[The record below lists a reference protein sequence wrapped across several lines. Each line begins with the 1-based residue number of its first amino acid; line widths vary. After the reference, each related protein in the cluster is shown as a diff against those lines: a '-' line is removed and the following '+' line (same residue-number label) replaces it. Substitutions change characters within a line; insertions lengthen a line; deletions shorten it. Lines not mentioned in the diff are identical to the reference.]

1 MCRWTSS
8 FTELSTC
15 ANEDALDRYDAASLN
30 AGEGEYRVVIS
41 TAVAVLKCFHI
52 ISKGEYES
60 IM

>member
-8 FTELSTC
+8 FTELGTC

-30 AGEGEYRVVIS
+30 TGEGEYKVVILDCRCGS
-41 TAVAVLKCFHI
+41 KVLSHSFQ
-52 ISKGEYES
+52 GEYES